1 MGGTEPRTPAQTA
14 ETLTA
19 EGLDWRYR
27 WLWMPMLA
35 VQAVLYTRVLTR
47 FLLHAT
53 YPSTPTRD
61 FPLLHENH
69 IGNLVSLKASPNPW
83 LLGVH
88 VVMAWSWIAGVLVQK
103 QLARMMG
110 AAALSGDR
118 ARYAGVRRIH
128 ARLGIGLLVLG
139 FIGIGVAPVIALMV
153 HGNPPMKW
161 FLVAQIV
168 TFYPP
173 MAMVFVTVRD
183 RRRPIAD
190 HRFWAEFAFVGPAVA
205 SVWTEAAIYVTGRY
219 TSLGPNAGEVWSSA
233 AGGALGFLLVVV
245 PAWFALRRSRTAST
259 VTSGG

>member
-1 MGGTEPRTPAQTA
+1 MGGTEPRLPAQTA
-14 ETLTA
+14 ETLAA

-35 VQAVLYTRVLTR
+35 VQAVLYTRVLAR
-47 FLLHAT
+47 FFWHAS
-53 YPSTPTRD
+53 YPAVPTHD
-61 FPLLHENH
+61 YPLLHENH
-69 IGNLVSLKASPNPW
+69 IGNLVSVKASPNVV

-88 VVMAWSWIAGVLVQK
+88 LVMAWAWILGVLAQK
-103 QLARMMG
+103 QLARNMG
-110 AAALSGDR
+110 AAVGDR
-118 ARYAGVRRIH
+118 ARYMKVRRIH
-128 ARLGIGLLVLG
+128 ARLGMSLLVLG
-139 FIGIGVAPVIALMV
+139 FIGIGLGPVIALLV

-173 MAMVFVTVRD
+173 MAMVLVTVRD

-205 SVWTEAAIYVTGRY
+205 SVWTEAAIYLTGRY

-233 AGGALGFLLVVV
+233 GGGALGFLLVVV
-245 PAWFALRRSRTAST
+245 PAWFALRRSRA
-259 VTSGG
+259 